1 MLAEAL
7 GSSGADLSGIT
18 GTEYSRH
25 RGAATASHCATL
37 RPSVASFEKAPA
49 EIQEILSR
57 PIQQLGLKLEGSP
70 LERFVQQLYKELGA
84 KGIHRFRPRCYLTD
98 EWGCPN
104 MEPVIGIPFYL
115 ADPKLQRLESEM
127 NDIEDARQIMMYL
140 RHEAGHAFNYAYALY
155 RTEEWRTLFG
165 PFHRPYRDNYRP
177 VPFSRQFVR
186 HMEGWYAQK
195 HPDEDFAETFAVW
208 LTPRANW
215 RKRYQ
220 GWGAMKKLLYM
231 DRIGRKLR
239 DADPVVAYGATD
251 ITVDEMN
258 VTVGEFYQRALDQQ
272 LTPGELPL
280 DTDLRDIFNLST
292 RRTRNTRPAADLI
305 RENRKV
311 LIDKVNYWTGV
322 QRPLAKKL
330 IESIEAK
337 VSDLALRADIKCER
351 EYLTEVSVYATA
363 LAMNYITRGKFI
375 LP

>member
-1 MLAEAL
+1 MAN
-7 GSSGADLSGIT
+7 
-18 GTEYSRH
+18 
-25 RGAATASHCATL
+25 
-37 RPSVASFEKAPA
+37 FEKAPA
-49 EIQEILSR
+49 EVQEILSK

-70 LERFVQQLYKELGA
+70 LERLVQQLHKELDG
-84 KGIHRFRPRCYLTD
+84 KGLHQFRPKCYLTD

-127 NDIEDARQIMMYL
+127 NDIEDAQQIMMYM

-155 RTEEWRTLFG
+155 KTPEWRDRFG
-165 PFHRPYRDNYRP
+165 PFRRAYRDNYKP
-177 VPFSRQFVR
+177 VAFSRQFVR

-208 LTPRANW
+208 LTPRSNW
-215 RKRYQ
+215 RKRYK

-231 DRIGRKLR
+231 DRIARKFG
-239 DADPVVAYGATD
+239 DAEPVVTHGTTD
-251 ITVDEMN
+251 ITVDEMA

-280 DTDLRDIFNLST
+280 DSDLHDIFNVSK
-292 RRTRNTRPAADLI
+292 RRRRNVRPAVDLL

-322 QRPLAKKL
+322 QRPLVKKL
-330 IESIEAK
+330 VETIEAK
-337 VSDLALRADIKCER
+337 VGDLGLHADIKCER

-363 LAMNYITRGKFI
+363 LAMNYINRGKFI

>member
-1 MLAEAL
+1 MA
-7 GSSGADLSGIT
+7 G
-18 GTEYSRH
+18 
-25 RGAATASHCATL
+25 CATL
-37 RPSVASFEKAPA
+37 RPTVANFERAPA
-49 EIQEILSR
+49 EVQEILSK

-70 LERFVQQLYKELGA
+70 LERFVEQLYRELGA
-84 KGIHRFRPRCYLTD
+84 KGLNRFRPRCYLTD

-115 ADPKLQRLESEM
+115 ADPKLQRLEAEM
-127 NDIEDARQIMMYL
+127 NDIEDARQVMMYM

-155 RTEEWRTLFG
+155 KTEEWRNLFG
-165 PFHRPYRDNYRP
+165 PFRRPYRENYKP

-208 LTPRANW
+208 LTPRSNW

-231 DRIGRKLR
+231 DRMGHQLR
-239 DADPVVAYGATD
+239 DVDPVVAHGDTD

-280 DTDLRDIFNLST
+280 DTDLRDIFNVSK
-292 RRTRNTRPAADLI
+292 RRRKNVRPAVDLLH
-305 RENRKV
+305 ENRKV
-311 LIDKVNYWTGV
+311 LIDKVTYWTGV
-322 QRPLAKKL
+322 QRPLVKKL
-330 IESIEAK
+330 VETIVAK
-337 VSDLALRADIKCER
+337 VSDLGLRADIQCER
-351 EYLTEVSVYATA
+351 DYLTEVTAYATA
-363 LAMNYITRGKFI
+363 MAMNYIARGKFI

>member
-1 MLAEAL
+1 
-7 GSSGADLSGIT
+7 
-18 GTEYSRH
+18 
-25 RGAATASHCATL
+25 
-37 RPSVASFEKAPA
+37 VASFEKAPA
-49 EIQEILSR
+49 EVQEILSK

-70 LERFVQQLYKELGA
+70 LERFVHQLYKELDA
-84 KGIHRFRPRCYLTD
+84 KGLRRFRPKCYLTD

-127 NDIEDARQIMMYL
+127 NDIEDTRQIMMYM
-140 RHEAGHAFNYAYALY
+140 RHEAGHAFNYAYELY
-155 RTEEWRTLFG
+155 KTEEWRACFG
-165 PFHRPYRDNYRP
+165 PFRRPYRDNYKP

-195 HPDEDFAETFAVW
+195 HPDEDFAETLAVW
-208 LTPRANW
+208 LTPRSNW
-215 RKRYQ
+215 RRRYK

-231 DRIGRKLR
+231 DRIGRKLG
-239 DADPVVAYGATD
+239 DADPVVAHGDTD
-251 ITVDEMN
+251 ITVDEMD

-280 DTDLRDIFNLST
+280 DTDLRDIFNVSK
-292 RRTRNTRPAADLI
+292 RRWNNVRPAVDLL

-311 LIDKVNYWTGV
+311 LVDKVNYWTGV
-322 QRPLAKKL
+322 QRPLVKKL
-330 IESIEAK
+330 VETIEAK
-337 VSDLALRADIKCER
+337 VNELGLRADVKSEKEC
-351 EYLTEVSVYATA
+351 LTEVTVYATA